1 MKKLEVIVRKIMEER
16 EIVNTENAET
26 KVAENCILKK
36 KPGSEQIVITMVL
49 IVIALV
55 IAFLYKDQITT
66 FMTTAITNLTTK
78 MGELFTGLS

>member
-1 MKKLEVIVRKIMEER
+1 MKRSRIIYFAL
-16 EIVNTENAET
+16 
-26 KVAENCILKK
+26 
-36 KPGSEQIVITMVL
+36 IVITMVL